1 MKYLHIFG
9 KLLISVGCGILL
21 FVLWTLKGTDIY
33 THNQQ
38 RHLEAQFDALPKI
51 TASPDKTASNNN
63 DEPPPPKPPVNFED
77 DLEAGDPV
85 FRLAIPSIDVR
96 KMVVEGVGV
105 DDLRKGPGHYPSCRP
120 EFGKPLC
127 TDFEE
132 VFPGEK
138 GRVIVSGHRTTYGA
152 PFWGLDKVQNGDE
165 IHIDTLWGTYVYTV
179 FKKEIVQPDTA
190 VVVVSVDNAAEL
202 VLTTCNPKFSASER
216 LVVYARMSE
225 ARAA

>member
-1 MKYLHIFG
+1 MRFLHIFG
-9 KLLISVGCGILL
+9 KFLISVGVGVLL

-38 RHLEAQFDALPKI
+38 RHLEAEFDALPRL
-51 TASPDKTASNNN
+51 SPAPDTDPGDGS
-63 DEPPPPKPPVNFED
+63 DEPKPPRPPVNFED
-77 DLEAGDPV
+77 DLESGDPV
-85 FRLAIPSIDVR
+85 FRLAIPSIDVED
-96 KMVVEGVGV
+96 MVVEGVGV

-120 EFGKPLC
+120 AFAKPLC

-152 PFWGLDKVQNGDE
+152 PFWGLDKVDNGDVINVE
-165 IHIDTLWGTYVYTV
+165 TLWGHYEYTV
-179 FKKEIVQPDTA
+179 FKKEIVEPDTPT
-190 VVVVSVDNAAEL
+190 VVVSIDDAAEL

-216 LVVYARMSE
+216 LVVYARLSE
-225 ARAA
+225 ARPA

>member
-1 MKYLHIFG
+1 MRFLHYFG
-9 KLLISVGCGILL
+9 KFLISVGFGILL

-38 RHLEAQFDALPKI
+38 RSLEAEFEALPRF
-51 TASPDKTASNNN
+51 TPTPEENASVDDPSPK
-63 DEPPPPKPPVNFED
+63 PPKPPVNFED

-85 FRLAIPSIDVR
+85 FRMAIPSIDISH
-96 KMVVEGVGV
+96 MVVEGVGV

-120 EFGKPLC
+120 EFSKPLC

-152 PFWGLDKVQNGDE
+152 PFWGLDKVKNGDVINVE
-165 IHIDTLWGTYVYTV
+165 TLWGSYEYTV
-179 FKKEIVQPDTA
+179 FKKEIVEPDTPT
-190 VVVVSVDNAAEL
+190 VVVSVDDAQEL
-202 VLTTCNPKFSASER
+202 VLTTCNPRFSASER
-216 LVVYARMSE
+216 LVVYARLSE
-225 ARAA
+225 ATPA